1 MFTAIIVDD
10 HPMINGAVRSL
21 LEKVGEFRVLA
32 ECTNGTAGLAAAR
45 EMRPDLL
52 IIDLDIPLLGG
63 VEVVHRL
70 RQSGESMAIL
80 MISAGDEVVNGVR
93 AFRAGADGFV
103 HKSAAMTDIS
113 MASQLVVRGKIYFDK
128 EIMAAAANVITVGQ
142 GGPLSCLGK
151 REFEVFRCLAQG
163 MSNIDIARHM
173 MISNKTV
180 SAHKKNVMDKLGLSN
195 IRDLIDLAR
204 SSRILG

>member
-10 HPMINGAVRSL
+10 HPMINGAVRGL

-32 ECTNGTAGLAAAR
+32 ECTSGTSGLAAAR

-142 GGPLSCLGK
+142 GGPLSSLGK

-180 SAHKKNVMDKLGLSN
+180 SAHKKNVMDKLGLAN

-204 SSRILG
+204 SSRILR